1 MKKKHLLLLL
11 GSLLLGGLIGMFGAA
26 FTNLHLNIS
35 QEQVQFVLTTFFFC
49 LGIVALYFIMNSR
62 KVYASYLA
70 EEDDELNERA
80 YIKMYRSL
88 DYGTVAYNVLQVSML
103 FSLLTVLPSHDL
115 PISAFLLAVLTI
127 LVGSF
132 CIKTTS
138 KIRNYQLS
146 ILATPK
152 EVLDYLE
159 TYDEGEKQAEMVEAY
174 LILFKLNQLIL
185 PSVYII
191 LFALSIILGQV
202 QLVAALITA
211 VIHLYI
217 NIAQLRK
224 TKRYFK

>member
-11 GSLLLGGLIGMFGAA
+11 GSLLLGGLIGMFGAT

-35 QEQVQFVLTTFFFC
+35 QEQVQFILTTIFFC
-49 LGIVALYFIMNSR
+49 LGILSTIVALYFIMNSR
-62 KVYASYLA
+62 KVYA
-70 EEDDELNERA
+70 
-80 YIKMYRSL
+80 
-88 DYGTVAYNVLQVSML
+88 
-103 FSLLTVLPSHDL
+103 
-115 PISAFLLAVLTI
+115 
-127 LVGSF
+127 
-132 CIKTTS
+132 
-138 KIRNYQLS
+138 
-146 ILATPK
+146 
-152 EVLDYLE
+152 YLE
-159 TYDEGEKQAEMVEAY
+159 TYDEGEKQAEMEEAY

-191 LFALSIILGQV
+191 LFALSIILGEV

>member
-11 GSLLLGGLIGMFGAA
+11 GSLLLGGLIGMFGAT

-35 QEQVQFVLTTFFFC
+35 QEQVQFILTTIFFC
-49 LGIVALYFIMNSR
+49 LGVLSTMVAR
-62 KVYASYLA
+62 KAYDSYLA

-103 FSLLTVLPSHDL
+103 FSLVTVLPSHDL
-115 PISAFLLAVLTI
+115 PLSVFLLAVLTI

-132 CIKTTS
+132 CVKTTS

-159 TYDEGEKQAEMVEAY
+159 AYDEGEKQAEMAEAY

-191 LFALSIILGQV
+191 LFALSIILGEV
-202 QLVAALITA
+202 QLVGVLITA

>member
-1 MKKKHLLLLL
+1 
-11 GSLLLGGLIGMFGAA
+11 
-26 FTNLHLNIS
+26 
-35 QEQVQFVLTTFFFC
+35 
-49 LGIVALYFIMNSR
+49 
-62 KVYASYLA
+62 
-70 EEDDELNERA
+70 
-80 YIKMYRSL
+80 
-88 DYGTVAYNVLQVSML
+88 ML

-159 TYDEGEKQAEMVEAY
+159 TYDEGEKQAEMEEAY

-191 LFALSIILGQV
+191 LFALSIILGEV
-202 QLVAALITA
+202 QLVAALITS

-217 NIAQLRK
+217 NIAQLGK

>member
-49 LGIVALYFIMNSR
+49 LGILSTIVALYFIMNSR
-62 KVYASYLA
+62 KAYDSYLA
-70 EEDDELNERA
+70 EEDDELNELA

-88 DYGTVAYNVLQVSML
+88 DYGTVAYNVLQVSMF
-103 FSLLTVLPSHDL
+103 FSLVTVLPSHDL
-115 PISAFLLAVLTI
+115 PLSVFLLAVLTI

-132 CIKTTS
+132 CVKTTS
-138 KIRNYQLS
+138 KIRNYQIS

-159 TYDEGEKQAEMVEAY
+159 TYDEGEKQAE
-174 LILFKLNQLIL
+174 INQLIL

-191 LFALSIILGQV
+191 LFALSIILGEV
-202 QLVAALITA
+202 QLVAVLITA